1 MSRDHIRVD
10 LIGSERV
17 KTSTTV
23 DHKAIKCPYIER
35 HSTIGDVIQVY
46 SNSRDSRVMV
56 FCPTKIEANE
66 LAMSSCIKISSQV
79 CMECVNTPP
88 RIYLPRVY
96 LLSCAHKRNG
106 FLTAIQ

>member
-10 LIGSERV
+10 LIGSERI

-23 DHKAIKCPYIER
+23 EHKAIRCPYTER

-56 FCPTKIEANE
+56 FCGTKVEANE
-66 LAMSSCIKISSQV
+66 LAISSSIKISAQV
-79 CMECVNTPP
+79 RSVTFARQIEFSSYKIGAE
-88 RIYLPRVY
+88 RIF
-96 LLSCAHKRNG
+96 S
-106 FLTAIQ
+106 